1 MSAIADLVLNNGAAT
16 PVAKTFKPDP
26 DIASSLPRWVDR
38 SGGIALGYPAITL
51 SMRRPTKAARSYKV
65 VAKVE
70 LPVLEVASVGIDGFI
85 PPPTKSY
92 SLLCNMEF
100 VLPERCSLAE
110 RKDILA
116 FAANLLA
123 STPAGSAIKDFEPV
137 Y

>member
-1 MSAIADLVLNNGAAT
+1 MSAIADLVLNNGAGT
-16 PVAKTFKPDP
+16 PVAITFKPDP
-26 DIASSLPRWVDR
+26 DLASSVPRWVDR
-38 SGGIALGYPAITL
+38 SGGVALGYPAITL
-51 SMRRPTKAARSYKV
+51 TMRRPTKALRSYKV
-65 VAKVE
+65 VAKID
-70 LPVLEVASVGIDGFI
+70 LPVLEVASAGITGFI

-110 RKDILA
+110 RKDLLA

-123 STPAGSAIKDFEPV
+123 STPAMAAVKDFEPV

>member
-1 MSAIADLVLNNGAAT
+1 MAAIADITLADGQASPANH
-16 PVAKTFKPDP
+16 TFSPDP

-70 LPVLEVASVGIDGFI
+70 LPVLEVASAGIDGFI